1 MIPDNL
7 LHRLETSRNGDR
19 PELLRELGD
28 NLAGLDAAGYA
39 AVRPELMRLD
49 GLRAS
54 DLDALR
60 SEGQRRIDEAQRAQA
75 ALEAAEAG
83 EVDSDAGYAVQIG
96 LAGTPYLVWR
106 KRTPDGVTPVI
117 VAAFVPRVIGETA
130 RHKASG
136 ETVRVLSVEIATA
149 RGPRTMDVLPE
160 DLADARRFLTCCY
173 NALGGDLVLASTTAA
188 RHLPLAA
195 TVLAD
200 PARPRSEVYEY
211 TGWHERNGELVY
223 LATAGAIGTG
233 DALTVD
239 LAGLAAGAGVPALA
253 NFGPRDEGDEVLAV
267 ALAAIAGP
275 VRKAFTDQVSLPGLA
290 AVWLAPLLHFSPTVD
305 RPALHFIGT
314 TGVRKTARL
323 GLLQAFY
330 GLPEPALSWRGTAN
344 SIEIA
349 LSALRDALVTV
360 DDLKAGTSDRG
371 AGVKIIQAYADRRGR
386 SRATRTGGLAQARF
400 VGGLLVSAGEDI
412 PSGEA
417 SVAARALFVPVA
429 ADAANLDELTA
440 AQAAAGSLPTATARY
455 IGWLLSW
462 GDDALR
468 ATLAERFTAARARYQ
483 KALARRKGINDAGR
497 VAVNCALL
505 DMGASMGADWLRSAG
520 WTADQAEEYL
530 AATRA
535 VLGHLAL
542 LQAEAIGEESA
553 ALAFLV
559 GLRALLDG
567 RRAELVE
574 VEAGKTLPPLAGCS
588 ATTPGGLVIGW
599 RQGDALLLQPDLTLA
614 EVRRWLASQGR
625 QLPTDRGLYAQLR
638 DGGYLAETGGDKST
652 AVRWIAGRSQRV
664 LILRLDAL
672 SEPAGDAPEVPN
684 F

>member
-7 LHRLETSRNGDR
+7 LQRLETSRNGDR
-19 PELLRELGD
+19 PEALRGLGD
-28 NLAGLDAAGYA
+28 YLAGLDAAGFA
-39 AVRPELMRLD
+39 AVRPDLLRLD
-49 GLRAS
+49 GLRAA

-60 SEGQRRIDEAQRAQA
+60 AEALKRLDEQQRAQA
-75 ALEAAEAG
+75 ALEAAESG
-83 EVDSDAGYAVQIG
+83 DVDSNDASYGIQIG

-117 VAAFVPRVIGETA
+117 LAHFAPRVTGETV

-136 ETVRVLSVEIATA
+136 ETVRVLTVEIATP
-149 RGPRTMDVLPE
+149 RGPRMMDVLPE

-188 RHLPLAA
+188 KHLPIAA

-200 PARPRSEVYEY
+200 SERERSEVYEF
-211 TGWHERNGELVY
+211 TGWHERGGSLVY
-223 LATAGAIGTG
+223 LAAGGAIGTG

-253 NFGPRDEGDEVLAV
+253 GFGPRDEGDEALAV

-275 VRKAFTDQVSLPGLA
+275 VRRAFTDSVTLPGLA
-290 AVWLAPLLHFSPTVD
+290 AVFLAPLLRFSPTVD
-305 RPALHFIGT
+305 RPALHYIGT
-314 TGVRKTARL
+314 SGVRKSAL
-323 GLLQAFY
+323 MALLQAFY

-417 SVAARALFVPVA
+417 SVAARALFVPVP
-429 ADAANLDELTA
+429 ADAANLEELTA

-455 IGWLLSW
+455 IAWLIARR
-462 GDDALR
+462 DDLTAE
-468 ATLAERFTAARARYQ
+468 LAECFTKARAHYQ
-483 KALARRKGINDAGR
+483 KALARRSGINDAGR

-505 DMGASMGADWLRSAG
+505 DIGASMGADWLRSAG
-520 WTADQAEEYL
+520 WTADQANEYL
-530 AATRA
+530 QATRA
-535 VLGHLAL
+535 VLGRLAL

-553 ALAFLV
+553 ALAFL
-559 GLRALLDG
+559 GALRALLDG
-567 RRAELVE
+567 RRLELTE
-574 VEAGKTLPPLAGCS
+574 VEEGKPLPALAGCAPTALS
-588 ATTPGGLVIGW
+588 ATMCGW
-599 RQGDALLLQPDLTLA
+599 RQGETLLLQPDLTLA
-614 EVRRWLASQGR
+614 EVRRWLGSQGR
-625 QLPTDRGLYAQLR
+625 QLPTEKGLYAQLR
-638 DGGYLAETGGDKST
+638 DGGYLAETSGDKST

-664 LILRLDAL
+664 LTVKANAL
-672 SEPAGDAPEVPN
+672 SEPDDSPEAPN